1 MGKRRLPHFPLRVT
15 PRLDRGV
22 QSSTA
27 RPERSALDSA
37 IKSRN
42 DKWGD
47 ERSSVSL
54 RLDRRVY
61 SRGGLPQRKW
71 RWRGRSRASCA
82 QQPKRVGPGSSPG
95 RRGCGREQSHLSPL
109 GERSVRQHRVRGMG
123 RECARPTLPPNLRLP
138 SGLTGGPMRGRGS
151 DGPSGQA
158 GGYASKGLR
167 RRVAPHQQVGK
178 QKRQMACKPGS
189 VPAAPEGGRRWP
201 FICDACCQTPGATNP
216 DSSPE
221 TGHVPSLFGLAPGGV
236 YRAASVARRAVR
248 SYRTLSPLPAE
259 AGGLLSVALS
269 LGSPPPDVIRH
280 RVSVEP
286 GLSSVSPQ
294 RPSGHLADAHKPER
308 RCVGQGRTPTI
319 SPCGGPRLCPCSGHS
334 QYQ

>member
-1 MGKRRLPHFPLRVT
+1 MLATQICLFPLPAPRERRARPALPYARDGHAVCGGFGVGGCQSPHSPLRVT

-22 QSSTA
+22 QGHAA
-27 RPERSALDSA
+27 RPEQTTLDSA

-42 DKWGD
+42 DRWGTK
-47 ERSSVSL
+47 
-54 RLDRRVY
+54 Y
-61 SRGGLPQRKW
+61 HPY
-71 RWRGRSRASCA
+71 
-82 QQPKRVGPGSSPG
+82 
-95 RRGCGREQSHLSPL
+95 
-109 GERSVRQHRVRGMG
+109 
-123 RECARPTLPPNLRLP
+123 P
-138 SGLTGGPMRGRGS
+138 SGLTGGSTLGAGCRSASGGGTAGAAHPV
-151 DGPSGQA
+151 PSSGDEWA
-158 GGYASKGLR
+158 LRSSRRDKGI
-167 RRVAPHQQVGK
+167 GK

-308 RCVGQGRTPTI
+308 RSVGQGWGPTI

>member
-1 MGKRRLPHFPLRVT
+1 MPVT
-15 PRLDRGV
+15 AMPC
-22 QSSTA
+22 A
-27 RPERSALDSA
+27 E
-37 IKSRN
+37 
-42 DKWGD
+42 
-47 ERSSVSL
+47 
-54 RLDRRVY
+54 
-61 SRGGLPQRKW
+61 GLAWVVP
-71 RWRGRSRASCA
+71 
-82 QQPKRVGPGSSPG
+82 PSPY
-95 RRGCGREQSHLSPL
+95 
-109 GERSVRQHRVRGMG
+109 
-123 RECARPTLPPNLRLP
+123 P
-138 SGLTGGPMRGRGS
+138 SGLTGGSTLEAACHSASRYDAAGAANPVLSSGS
-151 DGPSGQA
+151 EWA
-158 GGYASKGLR
+158 LR
-167 RRVAPHQQVGK
+167 SSRRDTGIGK

-308 RCVGQGRTPTI
+308 RNVGQGHTPTI